1 VAGEIEFRGIPPVG
15 IVGLGRMGSAMAA
28 RLSGQGCTVSG
39 WTRSGIAPARAGEL
53 GIAACA
59 DIPALAAASG
69 IVVLSLL
76 DDAAVAA
83 VLDALCRCDLSGKL
97 IVETSTVAPETLRGR
112 EGTIR
117 EAGGA
122 AVDAP
127 VSGGPDLVADGRAGL
142 YLGGAGTD
150 VARFMPVARLLAHRI
165 VHVGAVGAGAAAK
178 LVNNMMLIGFW
189 QTLKEALQVGK
200 RQGLSLET
208 MIEILLD
215 SPAANAAL
223 RQRAPVVLGESD
235 AVGFSV
241 AGIVKD
247 ISLFVAAA
255 ERAGVAAPAIA
266 AALESFTAHRDA
278 GHGAED
284 LATMVRAACLSA

>member
-1 VAGEIEFRGIPPVG
+1 LGEGIDSTGLAPVG
-15 IVGLGRMGSAMAA
+15 IIGLGRMGSAMAA
-28 RLSGQGCTVSG
+28 RLSGQGCRVSG
-39 WTRSGIAPARAGEL
+39 WTRGGVAPARAEEL

-83 VLDALCRCDLSGKL
+83 VLDALCRCDLAGKL
-97 IVETSTVAPETLRGR
+97 IVETSTVSPETLRGR
-112 EGTIR
+112 EGAIR
-117 EAGGA
+117 AAGGA

-127 VSGGPDLVADGRAGL
+127 VSGGPDLVAQGRAGL
-142 YLGGAGTD
+142 YLGGAEAD
-150 VARFMPVARLLAHRI
+150 VARFMSVARLLAERI

-178 LVNNMMLIGFW
+178 IVNNMMLTGFW
-189 QTLKEALQVGK
+189 QTLKEALQVGR
-200 RQGLSLET
+200 RQGLALET
-208 MIEILLD
+208 MMEILLD

-255 ERAGVAAPAIA
+255 ERAGVAVPAIS

-278 GHGAED
+278 GHGDKD
-284 LATMVRAACLSA
+284 LATMVRAAYLSA

>member
-1 VAGEIEFRGIPPVG
+1 
-15 IVGLGRMGSAMAA
+15 MAA
-28 RLSGQGCTVSG
+28 RLSAQGCRVNG
-39 WTRSGIAPARAGEL
+39 WTRSGIAPARAAEL
-53 GIAACA
+53 GLAACA

-69 IVVLSLL
+69 IVILSLL
-76 DDAAVAA
+76 DDTAVAA
-83 VLDALCRCDLSGKL
+83 MLDALARCDLSGRL

-112 EGTIR
+112 EGAIR
-117 EAGGA
+117 AAGGA

-127 VSGGPDLVADGRAGL
+127 VSGGPDLIAEGRAGL
-142 YLGGAGTD
+142 YLGGADSD
-150 VARFMPVARLLAHRI
+150 VARFMPVARLLADRI
-165 VHVGAVGAGAAAK
+165 VPVGALGAGAAAK
-178 LVNNMMLIGFW
+178 IINNMMLTGFW
-189 QTLKEALQVGK
+189 ETLKEALQVGR
-200 RQGLSLET
+200 RQGLSLEA
-208 MIEILLD
+208 MMEILLD

-255 ERAGVAAPAIA
+255 ERAGIEAPAIA
-266 AALESFTAHRDA
+266 AALDSFTAHRDS

-284 LATMVRAACLSA
+284 LATMVRAAYLSA

>member
-1 VAGEIEFRGIPPVG
+1 
-15 IVGLGRMGSAMAA
+15 
-28 RLSGQGCTVSG
+28 
-39 WTRSGIAPARAGEL
+39 
-53 GIAACA
+53 
-59 DIPALAAASG
+59 
-69 IVVLSLL
+69 
-76 DDAAVAA
+76 
-83 VLDALCRCDLSGKL
+83 
-97 IVETSTVAPETLRGR
+97 
-112 EGTIR
+112 
-117 EAGGA
+117 
-122 AVDAP
+122 
-127 VSGGPDLVADGRAGL
+127 
-142 YLGGAGTD
+142 
-150 VARFMPVARLLAHRI
+150 VARLLAHRI

-178 LVNNMMLIGFW
+178 LVNNMMLIGLW

-208 MIEILLD
+208 MIEIVLD
-215 SPAANAAL
+215 SPGASAAL